1 MKLSK
6 EQEEKVVGMFESFWS
21 ALPKGNKLAKGNAR
35 TAWLRKFKKVGAE
48 EWDDLSQ
55 QIREG
60 LDRQEAHRKR
70 LLRDYPDERSQKRA
84 NIFIPSRPHP
94 ATWINGERWKDEI
107 PTLDEPRETS
117 SIQTVCHDCNDPGV
131 IFIDENTDGT
141 IVQRSFCAWHYTKRF
156 EKPHLKLLHDTLK
169 SIGLGK
175 RKNETTDSWSDR
187 CRNHLKTTKWGSSF
201 GA

>member
-6 EQEEKVVGMFESFWS
+6 DQEDKLITMFEVFWS

-35 TAWLRKFKKVGAE
+35 TAWLRKFKKVNEAG
-48 EWDDLSQ
+48 WDDLDK

-60 LDRQEAHRKR
+60 LDKQESHRKR

-84 NIFIPSRPHP
+84 DIFIPSRPHP

-107 PTLDEPRETS
+107 ANVSERQQTS
-117 SIQTVCHDCNDPGV
+117 AVEHVCYDCNDTGV
-131 IFIDENTDGT
+131 IFIDETTDGDV
-141 IVQRSFCAWHYTKRF
+141 VQRSFCAWHYTKRF
-156 EKPHLKLLHDTLK
+156 EKPHLKLLYDTLK
-169 SIGLGK
+169 AIGLGRLK
-175 RKNETTDSWSDR
+175 DESKDRWSDR
-187 CRNHLKTTKWGSSF
+187 CRDHLKKTKWGKTL

>member
-6 EQEEKVVGMFESFWS
+6 DQEDKLVTMFEEFWS

-35 TAWLRKFKKVGAE
+35 TAWLRKFKKVGE
-48 EWDDLSQ
+48 EGWDDLAKQ
-55 QIREG
+55 VREG
-60 LDRQEAHRKR
+60 LDKQEAHRKR

-107 PTLDEPRETS
+107 PDVGESKVTS
-117 SIQTVCHDCNDPGV
+117 TSEHVCYDCNDVGV
-131 IFIDENTDGT
+131 ILIDENKDGG
-141 IVQRSFCAWHYTKRF
+141 IFQRSFCAWHYTKRF
-156 EKPHLKLLHDTLK
+156 EKIHLKLLYDTLK
-169 SIGLGK
+169 AIGLGR
-175 RKNETTDSWSDR
+175 RKDESKDIWSDR
-187 CRNHLKTTKWGSSF
+187 CRDHLKKTKWGKTL